1 MKKRKKGNPKKILLF
16 VGLSLLLFSLAVA
29 VLVFTLQYDDLWG
42 WYSQARETLI
52 GLEARIAEIR
62 QVWLFVLVILL
73 LFLMKNFIPYPLSS
87 VCFLTG
93 IVLPMYVAIPVN
105 ITGISMLLASQ
116 YFWGKRFGPGYSWKF
131 LRRWETLS
139 ELVEHDGSGN
149 PMLLAAL
156 RLTPFVPINS
166 VSKIYGSLN
175 FSFWHFLVLSLL
187 GLLPRLISFT
197 FVGRNLFDP
206 LSPGFLVP
214 LAVISFISGI
224 SLLSVNGVWF
234 TVERI
239 NKRKQKR
246 KKKGFSK
253 DDADNGT

>member
-1 MKKRKKGNPKKILLF
+1 MKKRKSGNPKKILLF
-16 VGLSLLLFSLAVA
+16 VGLSLLLFSVA
-29 VLVFTLQYDDLWG
+29 VSVLLFTLQYDDLWG
-42 WYSQARETLI
+42 WYTQVRETLI
-52 GLEARIAEIR
+52 GFEARIAEIR

-93 IVLPMYVAIPVN
+93 LVLPMYMAIPVN
-105 ITGISMLLASQ
+105 LAGISMLLATQ

-139 ELVEHDGSGN
+139 TLVEHDGSGN

-175 FSFWHFLVLSLL
+175 FSFWHYLLLSIL

-214 LAVISFISGI
+214 LAAISFISGI

-239 NKRKQKR
+239 NRH
-246 KKKGFSK
+246 KKNKK
-253 DDADNGT
+253 ERDPNNDADNGT

>member
-1 MKKRKKGNPKKILLF
+1 MKKQKQPRNTKKILLF
-16 VGLSLLLFSLAVA
+16 VGLSLLAFAVA
-29 VLVFTLQYDDLWG
+29 IAVLLFTLQYDDLWG
-42 WYSQARETLI
+42 WYSQARESLI
-52 GLEARIAEIR
+52 GLEARITEIR
-62 QVWLFVLVILL
+62 QWWLFVLVILL
-73 LFLMKNFIPYPLSS
+73 LFLMKCFIPYPLSS

-93 IVLPMYVAIPVN
+93 VVLPMYVAIPVN
-105 ITGISMLLASQ
+105 LAGIAMLLTAE
-116 YFWGKRFGPGYSWKF
+116 YFWGKRFGPGYSWRL

-139 ELVEHDGSGN
+139 TLVEHDGSGN

-166 VSKIYGSLN
+166 VSKIYGSLQ
-175 FSFWHFLVLSLL
+175 FGFWDYLALSIL

-214 LAVISFISGI
+214 LAVISFISGV
-224 SLLSVNGVWF
+224 SLLSFNGVLV

-239 NKRKQKR
+239 NEYRDAQKKRKER
-246 KKKGFSK
+246 KPKK
-253 DDADNGT
+253 